1 LSPAFIDRLNE
12 IGFSFASKD
21 KMQQLGALKVP
32 KLELVNRETY
42 LEDLWERSYQEVHAY
57 KTHFGHCDI
66 PITYVANPSLGA
78 WAFSQRM
85 AYKRNKLSEDRV
97 EKLNKL
103 GFSFGPQENVQ
114 VEEV

>member
-1 LSPAFIDRLNE
+1 M
-12 IGFSFASKD
+12 G
-21 KMQQLGALKVP
+21 
-32 KLELVNRETY
+32 TY

-103 GFSFGPQENVQ
+103 GFSFGPQEDVPSSGVNTSWYLVTH
-114 VEEV
+114 VTLLCFGLGGGLGIYL